1 MIKYRFLLI
10 FCLVFAMSGCAG
22 NKMALTKGKSDINLT
37 KKSIAL
43 LSVRISN
50 QYKPK
55 RQLEL
60 LKAVICPQSEPNCKH
75 DFPSPYESPY
85 KPYKREKK
93 HFNEYLLS
101 YELESDT
108 YNIDGL
114 YTTYR
119 IPTLT
124 SGFGYTKLNLKTE
137 IKPNS
142 ISYLGHLD
150 ITLREKKN
158 NAEISA
164 GSDTPFID
172 QSIAGFSSGTFDVV
186 VEDKFDEDMK
196 SFISEYPAL
205 KKVKVEKSILPQW
218 IRPDKEGVVAPKVEE
233 PVTPKEAV
241 DASKIEEPIAPKEVV
256 VAPKVEEPIAPKEA
270 VDASKVEEPIAPKEA
285 VVAPKVEEPVAPKE
299 AVVAPKVEE
308 PVAPKE
314 VVVAP
319 KVEEPIAP
327 KEAVILAPVATDNLA
342 QGNNKEIEKKSASED
357 AVRNLLN
364 KWLTSWKS
372 GDMKTYR
379 SCYASNFQSEVTF
392 INALASYK
400 TNVHKKS
407 KKINISI
414 NDLQIS
420 ADENIATAV
429 FTQHYS
435 SAILKY
441 SGKKKLE
448 LKKIN
453 NEWKIYREIM

>member
-1 MIKYRFLLI
+1 
-10 FCLVFAMSGCAG
+10 MSGCAG

-50 QYKPK
+50 QYKPN

-60 LKAVICPQSEPNCKH
+60 LSVVICPQSEPNCRH
-75 DFPSPYESPY
+75 DFLSNPGSPY

-299 AVVAPKVEE
+299 AVVAASPNYYEGIKGIVLKNGKVIEGQIISIDDNDVLKIRTKE
-308 PVAPKE
+308 GKILSYSFMKE
-314 VVVAP
+314 V
-319 KVEEPIAP
+319 
-327 KEAVILAPVATDNLA
+327 KEYIT
-342 QGNNKEIEKKSASED
+342 K
-357 AVRNLLN
+357 
-364 KWLTSWKS
+364 
-372 GDMKTYR
+372 
-379 SCYASNFQSEVTF
+379 
-392 INALASYK
+392 
-400 TNVHKKS
+400 
-407 KKINISI
+407 
-414 NDLQIS
+414 
-420 ADENIATAV
+420 
-429 FTQHYS
+429 
-435 SAILKY
+435 
-441 SGKKKLE
+441 
-448 LKKIN
+448 
-453 NEWKIYREIM
+453 